1 MIDLLAYEKELYSE
15 GIEYIAGTDE
25 AGRGPLAGPVVAAA
39 VILPKNMIITGVN
52 DSKQLTEKKRDE
64 LFNIINEK
72 ALAVGIAFVDNN
84 KIDEINILEAS
95 RLAMMEAIKKLKI
108 KPQYVLS
115 DAMPMNIDIP
125 VKPIIKGDALS
136 ESIAA
141 ASIIAKVTRDRFMD
155 EMDLKYPN
163 YGFKKHKGYPTKD
176 HIEAIKKYGITDIH
190 RKTFKPI
197 KTMLNEQLSF
207 DFIDEI

>member
-15 GIEYIAGTDE
+15 GYEFIAGTDE

-39 VILPKNMIITGVN
+39 VILPKNTIITGVN
-52 DSKQLTEKKRDE
+52 DSKQLTEKKRNE
-64 LFNIINEK
+64 LFDIINEK
-72 ALAVGIAFVDNN
+72 ALAVGIAFVDNK
-84 KIDEINILEAS
+84 KIDEINILESS

-108 KPQYVLS
+108 KAQYVLS
-115 DAMPMNIDIP
+115 DAMPMNIDVP

-141 ASIIAKVTRDRFMD
+141 ASIIAKVTRDRYMD
-155 EMDLKYPN
+155 EMDKIYPE

-197 KTMLNEQLSF
+197 KTMLMEQISF
-207 DFIDEI
+207 DF

>member
-1 MIDLLAYEKELYSE
+1 MIDLLAYEKELYSK

-52 DSKQLTEKKRDE
+52 DSKQLTEKKREE

-108 KPQYVLS
+108 KPEYVLS

-176 HIEAIKKYGITDIH
+176 HIEAIKKYGITEIH

-197 KTMLNEQLSF
+197 KTMLIEQLSF
-207 DFIDEI
+207 DFLDSK

>member
-1 MIDLLAYEKELYSE
+1 MTDLLAYEKELYNQ

-39 VILPKNMIITGVN
+39 VILPKGLIITGVN
-52 DSKQLTEKKRDE
+52 DSKQLTEKKREE
-64 LFNIINEK
+64 LFDIINEK
-72 ALAVGIAFVDNN
+72 ALAIGISFIDNN

-95 RLAMMEAIKKLKI
+95 RLAMMEAIKQLKI

-115 DAMPMNIDIP
+115 DAMKMNIDAP

-141 ASIIAKVTRDRFMD
+141 ASIIAKVMRDRFMD

-176 HIEAIKKYGITDIH
+176 HIEAIKKYGITPIH

-197 KTMLNEQLSF
+197 KTMLIEQLEF
-207 DFIDEI
+207 DF

>member
-1 MIDLLAYEKELYSE
+1 MTDLLAYEKELYNE

-39 VILPKNMIITGVN
+39 VILPKGLIITGVN
-52 DSKQLTEKKRDE
+52 DSKQLTEKKREE
-64 LFNIINEK
+64 LFDIINEK
-72 ALAVGIAFVDNN
+72 ALAVGVSFIDNN

-95 RLAMMEAIKKLKI
+95 RLAMMEAIKQLKI

-115 DAMPMNIDIP
+115 DAMKMNIDVP

-141 ASIIAKVTRDRFMD
+141 ASIIAKVLRDRYMD

-176 HIEAIKKYGITDIH
+176 HIEAIKKYGITPIH

-197 KTMLNEQLSF
+197 KTMLIEQLEF
-207 DFIDEI
+207 DF

>member
-1 MIDLLAYEKELYSE
+1 MIDLLAYEKELYEE

-39 VILPKNMIITGVN
+39 VILPKGLIITGVN
-52 DSKQLTEKKRDE
+52 DSKQLTEKKREE
-64 LFNIINEK
+64 LFDIINEK
-72 ALAVGIAFVDNN
+72 ALAVGISFIDNN

-95 RLAMMEAIKKLKI
+95 RLAMMEAIKQLKI

-115 DAMPMNIDIP
+115 DAMKMNIDVP

-141 ASIIAKVTRDRFMD
+141 ASIIAKVMRDRFMD

-176 HIEAIKKYGITDIH
+176 HIEAIKKYGITPIH

-197 KTMLNEQLSF
+197 KTMLIEQLEF
-207 DFIDEI
+207 DF

>member
-1 MIDLLAYEKELYSE
+1 MTDLLAFEKELYNE

-39 VILPKNMIITGVN
+39 VILPKGLIITGVN
-52 DSKQLTEKKRDE
+52 DSKQLTEKKREE
-64 LFNIINEK
+64 LFDIINEK
-72 ALAVGIAFVDNN
+72 ALAVGVSFIDNN

-95 RLAMMEAIKKLKI
+95 RLAMMEAIKQLKI

-115 DAMPMNIDIP
+115 DAMKMNIDVP

-141 ASIIAKVTRDRFMD
+141 ASIIAKVLRDRYMD

-176 HIEAIKKYGITDIH
+176 HIEAIKKYGITPIH

-197 KTMLNEQLSF
+197 KTMLIEQLEF
-207 DFIDEI
+207 DF

>member
-1 MIDLLAYEKELYSE
+1 MIDLLAYEKELYNKGYE
-15 GIEYIAGTDE
+15 FIAGTDE

-39 VILPKNMIITGVN
+39 VILPKNTIITGVN
-52 DSKQLTEKKRDE
+52 DSKQLTEKKRNE
-64 LFNIINEK
+64 LFDIINEK
-72 ALAVGIAFVDNN
+72 ALAVGVAFVDNK

-108 KPQYVLS
+108 KADYVLS
-115 DAMPMNIDIP
+115 DAMPMNIDVP

-155 EMDLKYPN
+155 EMDKKYPE

-197 KTMLNEQLSF
+197 KTMLIEQIEF
-207 DFIDEI
+207 DF

>member
-1 MIDLLAYEKELYSE
+1 VLQLIDLLAYEKELYEE

-39 VILPKNMIITGVN
+39 VILPKGLIITGVN
-52 DSKQLTEKKRDE
+52 DSKQLTEKKREE
-64 LFNIINEK
+64 LFDLINEK
-72 ALAVGIAFVDNN
+72 ALAVGVCFIDNN

-141 ASIIAKVTRDRFMD
+141 ASIIAKVSRDRFMD

-176 HIEAIKKYGITDIH
+176 HIEAIKKYGITPIH

-197 KTMLNEQLSF
+197 KNMLIEQLEF
-207 DFIDEI
+207 DF